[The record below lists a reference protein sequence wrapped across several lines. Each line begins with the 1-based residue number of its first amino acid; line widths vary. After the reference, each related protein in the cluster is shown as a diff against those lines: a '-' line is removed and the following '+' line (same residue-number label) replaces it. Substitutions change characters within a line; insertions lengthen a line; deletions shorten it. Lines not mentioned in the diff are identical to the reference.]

1 MISYEEQQKLYAM
14 PRTMTISEIREELDR
29 LNINYNFIDYQG
41 SIEFYEMYSSLDL
54 VNKEIKIHVSQTI
67 KEVVSKAEII
77 TDAKRKDAIL
87 VTTMLEDNRKMGEVA
102 IENDEGTNI
111 IFHTNKKRAK
121 EFERLKSS
129 LVETPTPST
138 HHSKLA
144 GELMG
149 KNPSGANAHSA
160 NFDEIIPQTKE
171 NQSIAEQIKAESKDF
186 NTLSSNEKL
195 ALLEKN
201 QQAITGIKSTK
212 DLQQNKD
219 SMNQETQIH
228 KLKKRK

>member
-1 MISYEEQQKLYAM
+1 MSDKELEIFELCERLTELLGDKEAIADLKKLYEKH
-14 PRTMTISEIREELDR
+14 P
-29 LNINYNFIDYQG
+29 
-41 SIEFYEMYSSLDL
+41 EMFKDMQ
-54 VNKEIKIHVSQTI
+54 EVSQTI

>member
-1 MISYEEQQKLYAM
+1 MSEKELEIFELCERLAELLGDKEAIADLKKLYEKH
-14 PRTMTISEIREELDR
+14 P
-29 LNINYNFIDYQG
+29 
-41 SIEFYEMYSSLDL
+41 EMFKDMQ
-54 VNKEIKIHVSQTI
+54 EVSQTI

>member
-1 MISYEEQQKLYAM
+1 MSDKEL
-14 PRTMTISEIREELDR
+14 EIFELCER
-29 LNINYNFIDYQG
+29 LTELLGDKEAIADLKALWKRHP
-41 SIEFYEMYSSLDL
+41 EMFKDMQ
-54 VNKEIKIHVSQTI
+54 EVSQTI
-67 KEVVSKAEII
+67 KKVVSKAEII
-77 TDAKRKDAIL
+77 TEAKRKDATL
-87 VTTMLEDNRKMGEVA
+87 VATMLEDNHKMGEVA

-121 EFERLKSS
+121 EFERLKSL

-160 NFDEIIPQTKE
+160 NFDEIIPQTNE
-171 NQSIAEQIKAESKDF
+171 NQSIVEQIKAESKDF

-201 QQAITGIKSTK
+201 QQALSNMQSTK
-212 DLQQNKD
+212 DLQQQRND
-219 SMNQETQIH
+219 SMDLQQEKELQDSKNQEFQIGI
-228 KLKKRK
+228 RKNRR

>member
-1 MISYEEQQKLYAM
+1 MSEKELEIFKLCERLTELLGDKEAIADLKKLYEKH
-14 PRTMTISEIREELDR
+14 P
-29 LNINYNFIDYQG
+29 
-41 SIEFYEMYSSLDL
+41 EMFKDMQ
-54 VNKEIKIHVSQTI
+54 EVSQTI